1 MRHER
6 GNEFFMQEGA
16 RHAHDSWW
24 DGPLHAIVLV
34 LLLALLIGGVVW
46 LLRRLSPSVAQ
57 AATPAVAGG
66 SAAALAAD
74 PAVSTLRMRYAK
86 GEISRDDYRA
96 AFEDL
101 TGAATSA
108 EEWPGEETATTE
120 RMKPAGEI
128 VRVSPLPLALRQLR
142 AQLFGPGRGTRETG

>member
-16 RHAHDSWW
+16 WHAHDSWW
-24 DGPLHAIVLV
+24 HGPIHAVVLV
-34 LLLALLIGGVVW
+34 LLLALLIGGIVW
-46 LLRRLSPSVAQ
+46 LVRRLSPSLAQ
-57 AATPAVAGG
+57 AATPAVAGA

-101 TGAATSA
+101 TGEATSGEA
-108 EEWPGEETATTE
+108 WPGEETAPTE
-120 RMKPAGEI
+120 G
-128 VRVSPLPLALRQLR
+128 
-142 AQLFGPGRGTRETG
+142 

>member
-1 MRHER
+1 MQHER

-24 DGPLHAIVLV
+24 HGPVHAVVLV
-34 LLLALLIGGVVW
+34 LFLALLIGGVVW
-46 LLRRLSPSVAQ
+46 LVRRLTPAVAQ
-57 AATPAVAGG
+57 AATPAVA
-66 SAAALAAD
+66 SATTAALAAD

-101 TGAATSA
+101 TGAATPA
-108 EEWPGEETATTE
+108 EEWPGGETAPTE
-120 RMKPAGEI
+120 G
-128 VRVSPLPLALRQLR
+128 
-142 AQLFGPGRGTRETG
+142 

>member
-6 GNEFFMQEGA
+6 GNDFFFPEGA

-24 DGPLHAIVLV
+24 DGPLHAVLLV
-34 LLLALLIGGVVW
+34 LLLVLLVGGIVW
-46 LLRRLSPSVAQ
+46 LLQRLSPDVAQ
-57 AATPAVAGG
+57 AAAPAVAGA
-66 SAAALAAD
+66 SAVALPAD

-101 TGAATSA
+101 TGAAAPTGA
-108 EEWPGEETATTE
+108 WPGEASNAA
-120 RMKPAGEI
+120 PAAE
-128 VRVSPLPLALRQLR
+128 SEPAP
-142 AQLFGPGRGTRETG
+142 E

>member
-16 RHAHDSWW
+16 RHGHDSWW

-34 LLLALLIGGVVW
+34 LLLVLLIGGIVW
-46 LLRRLSPSVAQ
+46 LLRHLSPAVAQ
-57 AATPAVAGG
+57 AATPAVAGA
-66 SAAALAAD
+66 SPAALAAD

-96 AFEDL
+96 AIADL
-101 TGAATSA
+101 TGEATSGEA
-108 EEWPGEETATTE
+108 WPGDEATPTV
-120 RMKPAGEI
+120 G
-128 VRVSPLPLALRQLR
+128 
-142 AQLFGPGRGTRETG
+142 

>member
-16 RHAHDSWW
+16 RHAHDHWW
-24 DGPLHAIVLV
+24 DGPLHAVLLV
-34 LLLALLIGGVVW
+34 LLLGLLIAGVVW
-46 LLRRLSPSVAQ
+46 LLRRLSPGVAQ
-57 AATPAVAGG
+57 AAAPAAAGA
-66 SAAALAAD
+66 SVAALAAD

-101 TGAATSA
+101 TGGAAPA
-108 EEWPGEETATTE
+108 EAWPGEAVEAA
-120 RMKPAGEI
+120 PAEAAE
-128 VRVSPLPLALRQLR
+128 PTP
-142 AQLFGPGRGTRETG
+142 E

>member
-6 GNEFFMQEGA
+6 GNEFFMQEGS

-24 DGPLHAIVLV
+24 HGPLHAVLLV
-34 LLLALLIGGVVW
+34 LLLGLLIAGIVW
-46 LLRRLSPSVAQ
+46 LVRRLSPSVTQ
-57 AATPAVAGG
+57 AATPAVAGA
-66 SAAALAAD
+66 SAVALAD

-101 TGAATSA
+101 TEGAAPAEAWPAEAVEAAPA
-108 EEWPGEETATTE
+108 EEAEPTPG
-120 RMKPAGEI
+120 
-128 VRVSPLPLALRQLR
+128 
-142 AQLFGPGRGTRETG
+142 

>member
-16 RHAHDSWW
+16 RHGHDSWW
-24 DGPLHAIVLV
+24 DGPLHAVVLV
-34 LLLALLIGGVVW
+34 LLLVLLIGGIVW
-46 LLRRLSPSVAQ
+46 LLRRLSPAVAQ
-57 AATPAVAGG
+57 ASTPAVAGA
-66 SAAALAAD
+66 STAALAAD

-101 TGAATSA
+101 TGTATST
-108 EEWPGEETATTE
+108 EEWPG
-120 RMKPAGEI
+120 G
-128 VRVSPLPLALRQLR
+128 
-142 AQLFGPGRGTRETG
+142 ETGPTEG